1 MEILRLILLLRYI
14 AALHM
19 FTAGSSNE
27 CEAPSSPQCFR
38 RNNESNVYD
47 CEWSMKTTHR
57 DVTFVLHLGDITFE
71 SIRETHAQIPE
82 ERLIKYRRIDIW
94 VEADKGDSV
103 CKSTKT
109 SLVLNETVKFE
120 VPQDISVAWFQN
132 QLNVTWKAAEKYPA
146 FAEVWFRIDETKPW
160 EKRLNTTEFRHSQM
174 AYHLAVENL
183 QKHTSYQVKLRHRT
197 KVTRNPLWSEWS
209 PLVIV
214 PAALEDKLEVNVT
227 LEHLEGARKV
237 TLMWKPVHHEAAVT
251 GVTYILKDT
260 QSSGGCPCKKKTTHL
275 TDRTEYTGYISYS
288 PVNFSMIATNKAGSS
303 PTAIIHVPAEP
314 APNLKACNK
323 TLLDEKLN
331 KTNCLEW
338 YRLQD
343 GDLRLVARKTKR
355 DMNAFRKSIKDYVGY
370 IYFEHLCINE
380 RPKTVQMCLYY
391 KKENVPK
398 IAPQDLL
405 AFNETHSSVTLS
417 WNAIPTEDRRGVLTH
432 YNVCSVQLSSNDEHK
447 PECHRVPAS
456 VAIYRLENLM
466 PVTKYNITVAGVTS
480 AGEGPKAT
488 VTLNTQLI
496 NPMTEWLTFGLVM
509 AFLFIFL
516 LMVCS
521 CIWKRMK
528 KKILPPLPKPPI
540 LEFASQQTMN
550 PEMLEEKEEV
560 VTLQQLHPKDPVE
573 TTMPLNIDIERPRV
587 SDGRRDD
594 ALSPSSIQQALRGSK
609 EEEMPDQEEEQMLA
623 LLLYRNRLVFD
634 MNTD

>member
-1 MEILRLILLLRYI
+1 MLFIYSSGKFLTDPEIISE
-14 AALHM
+14 M
-19 FTAGSSNE
+19 FCQKRSE

-57 DVTFVLHLGDITFE
+57 D
-71 SIRETHAQIPE
+71 
-82 ERLIKYRRIDIW
+82 
-94 VEADKGDSV
+94 
-103 CKSTKT
+103 
-109 SLVLNETVKFE
+109 
-120 VPQDISVAWFQN
+120 
-132 QLNVTWKAAEKYPA
+132 
-146 FAEVWFRIDETKPW
+146 
-160 EKRLNTTEFRHSQM
+160 
-174 AYHLAVENL
+174 NL

-214 PAALEDKLEVNVT
+214 PAGDITVSLYTVDSLAECGSLNQT
-227 LEHLEGARKV
+227 LKHYF
-237 TLMWKPVHHEAAVT
+237 PVHHEAAVT

-314 APNLKACNK
+314 APNLKGTIYK
-323 TLLDEKLN
+323 VG
-331 KTNCLEW
+331 LELSAA
-338 YRLQD
+338 YT
-343 GDLRLVARKTKR
+343 VYC
-355 DMNAFRKSIKDYVGY
+355 KDKCVGT
-370 IYFEHLCINE
+370 F
-380 RPKTVQMCLYY
+380 
-391 KKENVPK
+391 PK

-447 PECHRVPAS
+447 QCHRVPAS

-496 NPMTEWLTFGLVM
+496 NPMTGIGPCIHILCYVTQWSWFSNIAFFFLTN
-509 AFLFIFL
+509 
-516 LMVCS
+516 
-521 CIWKRMK
+521 RM
-528 KKILPPLPKPPI
+528 
-540 LEFASQQTMN
+540 Q
-550 PEMLEEKEEV
+550 EMLEEKEEV